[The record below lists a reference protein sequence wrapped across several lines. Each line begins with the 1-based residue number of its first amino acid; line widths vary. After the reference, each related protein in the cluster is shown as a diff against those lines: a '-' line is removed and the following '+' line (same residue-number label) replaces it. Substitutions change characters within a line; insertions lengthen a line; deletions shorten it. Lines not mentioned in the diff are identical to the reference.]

1 MILSRILHG
10 NSSFRRE
17 NDNCGYAAPD
27 AAGKARRRATIL
39 NISIGRTSK
48 QWKENLKVN
57 SCTLLRRYLCFHL
70 SAQPVFDSV

>member
-1 MILSRILHG
+1 MATPVSVAKMII
-10 NSSFRRE
+10 
-17 NDNCGYAAPD
+17 AAMQHLMQLEKLE
-27 AAGKARRRATIL
+27 GEQLIL